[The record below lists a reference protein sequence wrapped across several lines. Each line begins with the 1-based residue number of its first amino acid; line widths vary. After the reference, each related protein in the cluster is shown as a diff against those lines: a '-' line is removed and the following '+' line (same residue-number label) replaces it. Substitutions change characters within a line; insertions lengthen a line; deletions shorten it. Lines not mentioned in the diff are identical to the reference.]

1 MQIIDM
7 TPYDKEFTK
16 LERLDYERNAIAAV
30 YRYVQRENKFT
41 DEEVNRIKKDYFN
54 AITAYD
60 IYFNEFKQELSK
72 TLKIQGIDWN
82 PDFIE
87 REMHIN

>member
-7 TPYDKEFTK
+7 TPYEEDFTK

-41 DEEVNRIKKDYFN
+41 NEEINRIKKDYLN
-54 AITAYD
+54 AVMSYD
-60 IYFNEFKQELSK
+60 VFFNEFKQKLNKELN
-72 TLKIQGIDWN
+72 IQGIDWN

-87 REMHIN
+87 REMQIS

>member
-7 TPYDKEFTK
+7 TPYEEDFTK
-16 LERLDYERNAIAAV
+16 LEKLDYERDAIASV

-41 DEEVNRIKKDYFN
+41 DEEVSRIKKDYFN
-54 AITAYD
+54 AVMSYD
-60 IYFNEFKQELSK
+60 IFFNEFKQKLSK
-72 TLKIQGIDWN
+72 KLNIQGIDWN

-87 REMHIN
+87 REMYIN

>member
-7 TPYDKEFTK
+7 TPYEEDFTK

-30 YRYVQRENKFT
+30 YRYIQKENKFT

-54 AITAYD
+54 AIMSYD
-60 IYFNEFKQELSK
+60 VFFNEFKQKLN
-72 TLKIQGIDWN
+72 IQGIDWN
-82 PDFIE
+82 PNFIDK
-87 REMHIN
+87 EMYIN

>member
-7 TPYDKEFTK
+7 TPYEEDFTK
-16 LERLDYERNAIAAV
+16 LERLYYERYMTTAV
-30 YRYVQRENKFT
+30 YRYIQRENKFT

-54 AITAYD
+54 AIMSYD
-60 IYFNEFKQELSK
+60 VFFNEFKQKLSK
-72 TLKIQGIDWN
+72 ELNIQGINWN

-87 REMHIN
+87 REMQVS

>member
-7 TPYDKEFTK
+7 TPYEEDFTK

-30 YRYVQRENKFT
+30 YRYIQRENKFT

-54 AITAYD
+54 AIMSYD
-60 IYFNEFKQELSK
+60 VFFNEFKQKLN
-72 TLKIQGIDWN
+72 IQGIDWN
-82 PDFIE
+82 PNFIDK
-87 REMHIN
+87 EMYIN

>member
-7 TPYDKEFTK
+7 TPYEEDFTK

-41 DEEVNRIKKDYFN
+41 SEEVNRIKKDYLN
-54 AITAYD
+54 AVCAYD
-60 IYFNEFKQELSK
+60 IYFSEFKQKLSK
-72 TLKIQGIDWN
+72 ELDIKAIDWN

-87 REMHIN
+87 REMQVD

>member
-7 TPYDKEFTK
+7 TPYEEDFTK

-41 DEEVNRIKKDYFN
+41 SEEVNRIKKDYFN
-54 AITAYD
+54 AVCVYD
-60 IYFNEFKQELSK
+60 IYFSEFKQKLSK
-72 TLKIQGIDWN
+72 ELDIKAIDWN

-87 REMHIN
+87 REMQVD